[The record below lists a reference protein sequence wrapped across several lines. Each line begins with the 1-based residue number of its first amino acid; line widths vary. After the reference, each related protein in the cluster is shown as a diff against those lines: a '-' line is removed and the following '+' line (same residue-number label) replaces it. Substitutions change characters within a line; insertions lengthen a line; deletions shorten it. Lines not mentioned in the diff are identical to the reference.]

1 MANTVKAPYGVE
13 VYESKIYELADEY
26 ICNLD
31 DPESINNSSKSIFV
45 GMIKYIYI
53 NLFKIYPLDNSD
65 IESIDKVWDI
75 YTSLC
80 YKYSKRPTII
90 NFSLMVGI
98 GNDTLNSWKKE
109 DTRGYIYFDDKGNR
123 IPNFPAW
130 RINHPNDDYRQE
142 PSSSHSQTVKKW
154 LAECESS
161 LLDGAIENNSIG
173 CIFGL
178 KANYGYVET
187 AQRIEISTKDQSKS
201 IEQITAEHMQIGHK
215 SETELELP
223 DGDF

>member
-1 MANTVKAPYGVE
+1 MANTVKTPYGVE

-53 NLFKIYPLDNSD
+53 NLFKINPLDNSD

-98 GNDTLNSWKKE
+98 NNDTFNAWKNGE
-109 DTRGYIYFDDKGNR
+109 
-123 IPNFPAW
+123 
-130 RINHPNDDYRQE
+130 YRRDGSE
-142 PSSSHSQTVKKW
+142 LGSLHSRTVKKW
-154 LAECESS
+154 LAECEST
-161 LLDGAIENNSIG
+161 LVDGVIENNSIG
-173 CIFGL
+173 CIFAL

-187 AQRIEISTKDQSKS
+187 AQKIEISTKDQSKS
-201 IEQITAEHMQIGHK
+201 IEQIAAEHMQIGHK